1 MYIVLLSIVK
11 PAWEHERSDWK
22 TTAQMWVWNC
32 GPWGG
37 RLVDRADWQF
47 WHHCGHSQLILA
59 TSLTLV
65 SQFRFTKKMYI
76 LVSHP
81 HSEIVLQTL
90 LHYGDHMFSLKKKK
104 NPALLEGTFQ
114 RAQNSF
120 FYLYVDAAAY
130 AHRGMRS
137 PLLFNYLLFSPKK
150 FPTHQQEILKGRRK
164 KWQPRIY
171 LISTCLSALDRL

>member
-22 TTAQMWVWNC
+22 APAQMWVWNC

-81 HSEIVLQTL
+81 HSEIILQTL

-104 NPALLEGTFQ
+104 KKNQLYWRVPFSEHKIHSFTFLSMLLHMLTEVCSHHYSLIIFFSHQ
-114 RAQNSF
+114 RNF
-120 FYLYVDAAAY
+120 
-130 AHRGMRS
+130 
-137 PLLFNYLLFSPKK
+137 LLTS
-150 FPTHQQEILKGRRK
+150 RRF
-164 KWQPRIY
+164 
-171 LISTCLSALDRL
+171 